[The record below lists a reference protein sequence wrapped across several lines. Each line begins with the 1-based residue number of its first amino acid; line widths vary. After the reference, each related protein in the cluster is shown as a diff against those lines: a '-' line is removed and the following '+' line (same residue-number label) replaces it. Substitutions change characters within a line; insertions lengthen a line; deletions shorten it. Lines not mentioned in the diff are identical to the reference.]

1 MALLPNISL
10 VSIRSKVVFSLA
22 VVALLLISHVSIGYI
37 FYFKGKSASEKE
49 ILTNTISHFET
60 YQKELSKQ
68 QETFNKNVDDLNK
81 KLANHS
87 QTVKVI
93 TNNTEREI
101 EKVVYRDTIVPPSG
115 MQLLADNADSL
126 NAKRIPDSKPSEV
139 QLSTNTS
146 NE

>member
-1 MALLPNISL
+1 MALLTNISL
-10 VSIRSKVVFSLA
+10 TSMQSKVVFSLV
-22 VVALLLISHVSIGYI
+22 VVALLVISHVSVGYVW
-37 FYFKGKSASEKE
+37 YFKGKSASDKE
-49 ILTNTISHFET
+49 ILTNTISQFET

-115 MQLLADNADSL
+115 MQLLANNADSL
-126 NAKRIPDSKPSEV
+126 NAKRVPDSEPSEV
-139 QLSTNTS
+139 QPSTTTP